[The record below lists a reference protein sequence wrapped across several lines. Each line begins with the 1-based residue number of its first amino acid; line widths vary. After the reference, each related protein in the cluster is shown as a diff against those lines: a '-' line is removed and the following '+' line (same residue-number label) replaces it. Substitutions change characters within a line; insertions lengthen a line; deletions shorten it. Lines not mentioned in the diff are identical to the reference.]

1 MGEVKWK
8 VKWIKIVT
16 DIFDDEKILLIE
28 NIPEADSV
36 IVIWFK
42 LLCLAGKMNNS
53 GVFMLNEKIAY
64 TDEMLATIFR
74 RPLNTVRLAINT
86 FEQFGM
92 IEVIDNVI
100 TIPNWSKH
108 QTLDQLEERKE
119 YMREY
124 MKGYREKQKLLA
136 GGNKVPQGG
145 LPLKDWKDTI
155 NYFNNECAY
164 CGNKNC
170 ELEQEHV
177 RPFSKGGDYSKGNIV
192 PACRSCNGSKNNKDI
207 DEWYFKQDFY
217 DEERYKKIVNFCK
230 VNNVNLR
237 KVNVSSL
244 EEEGEED
251 IDIDIE
257 EDIDSTTKVVSSNKL
272 QPIVDKWNSLNLNK
286 LVSINNGT
294 NRYKLTNARIKEY
307 GLETVLEA
315 IDNIRNSSFLRGQ
328 NKKGWTIKY
337 DWFIKPNNF
346 IKVLENNYIDGEEVN
361 GGTKQDFSGN
371 KKQEYDFSKY
381 EG

>member
-28 NIPEADSV
+28 NMPEADSI

-86 FEQFGM
+86 FQQFGM

-136 GGNKVPQGG
+136 TG
-145 LPLKDWKDTI
+145 
-155 NYFNNECAY
+155 E
-164 CGNKNC
+164 
-170 ELEQEHV
+170 
-177 RPFSKGGDYSKGNIV
+177 
-192 PACRSCNGSKNNKDI
+192 
-207 DEWYFKQDFY
+207 
-217 DEERYKKIVNFCK
+217 CK
-230 VNNVNLR
+230 VNSKTNGKVNSKANVNPLDI
-237 KVNVSSL
+237 
-244 EEEGEED
+244 EED
-251 IDIDIE
+251 KDIDIE
-257 EDIDSTTKVVSSNKL
+257 EDIDNTTEVVSSNKL

-286 LVSINNGT
+286 LIAINKGT
-294 NRYKLTNARIKEY
+294 IRYKLLNARIKEY
-307 GLETVLEA
+307 G
-315 IDNIRNSSFLRGQ
+315 IDNILKAIENIETRPFLKGQ
-328 NKKGWTIKY
+328 NKKGWTITF
-337 DWFIKPNNF
+337 DWFVKPNNF
-346 IKVLENNYIDGEEVN
+346 IKVLEGNYTDKEGVN
-361 GGTKQDFSGN
+361 GGTKQDTEGS

>member
-28 NIPEADSV
+28 NMPEADSV

-217 DEERYKKIVNFCK
+217 NEERYKKIVNFCK

-237 KVNVSSL
+237 KVNVNSL
-244 EEEGEED
+244 DIEED
-251 IDIDIE
+251 KDIDIE
-257 EDIDSTTKVVSSNKL
+257 EDIDNTTEVVSSNKL
-272 QPIVDKWNSLNLNK
+272 QPIIDKWNSLNLNK
-286 LVSINNGT
+286 LIAINKGT
-294 NRYKLTNARIKEY
+294 IRYKMLNARIKEY
-307 GLETVLEA
+307 G
-315 IDNIRNSSFLRGQ
+315 IDNILKAIENIETRPFLKGQ
-328 NKKGWTIKY
+328 NNKGWTITF
-337 DWFIKPNNF
+337 DWFVKPNNF
-346 IKVLENNYIDGEEVN
+346 IKVLEGNYTDKEGMN
-361 GGTKQDFSGN
+361 GGTKQDSSGN

>member
-28 NIPEADSV
+28 NMPEADSI

-42 LLCLAGKMNNS
+42 LLCLAGKNNNS
-53 GVFMLNEKIAY
+53 GVFMLNDKIPY

-136 GGNKVPQGG
+136 TGECKVNSKTNGKVNSKANVN
-145 LPLKDWKDTI
+145 PLDIEED
-155 NYFNNECAY
+155 
-164 CGNKNC
+164 
-170 ELEQEHV
+170 
-177 RPFSKGGDYSKGNIV
+177 
-192 PACRSCNGSKNNKDI
+192 KDI
-207 DEWYFKQDFY
+207 DK
-217 DEERYKKIVNFCK
+217 
-230 VNNVNLR
+230 
-237 KVNVSSL
+237 
-244 EEEGEED
+244 
-251 IDIDIE
+251 
-257 EDIDSTTKVVSSNKL
+257 DIDSTTEVVSSNKL

-286 LVSINNGT
+286 LIAINKGT
-294 NRYKLTNARIKEY
+294 IRYKMLNARIKEY
-307 GLETVLEA
+307 GT
-315 IDNIRNSSFLRGQ
+315 DNILKAIENIESRPFLKGQ
-328 NKKGWTIKY
+328 NNKGWTITF
-337 DWFIKPNNF
+337 DWLVKPNNF
-346 IKVLENNYIDGEEVN
+346 IKVLEGNYTDKEGVN
-361 GGTKQDFSGN
+361 GGIKQNTEGS

>member
-28 NIPEADSV
+28 NMPEADSI

-108 QTLDQLEERKE
+108 QALDQLEERKE

-136 GGNKVPQGG
+136 TG
-145 LPLKDWKDTI
+145 
-155 NYFNNECAY
+155 E
-164 CGNKNC
+164 
-170 ELEQEHV
+170 
-177 RPFSKGGDYSKGNIV
+177 
-192 PACRSCNGSKNNKDI
+192 
-207 DEWYFKQDFY
+207 
-217 DEERYKKIVNFCK
+217 CK
-230 VNNVNLR
+230 VNSKTNGKVNSKANVN
-237 KVNVSSL
+237 SL
-244 EEEGEED
+244 DIEED
-251 IDIDIE
+251 KDIDIE
-257 EDIDSTTKVVSSNKL
+257 EDIDNTTKVVSSNKL
-272 QPIVDKWNSLNLNK
+272 QPIIDKWNSLNLNK

-307 GLETVLEA
+307 GLKTVLEA
-315 IDNIRNSSFLRGQ
+315 IDNIKDSSFLRGQ

-346 IKVLENNYIDGEEVN
+346 IKVLENNYVDGEEVN
-361 GGTKQDFSGN
+361 GGTKQDSSGS

>member
-28 NIPEADSV
+28 NMPEADSI

-86 FEQFGM
+86 FQQFGM

-136 GGNKVPQGG
+136 TG
-145 LPLKDWKDTI
+145 
-155 NYFNNECAY
+155 E
-164 CGNKNC
+164 
-170 ELEQEHV
+170 
-177 RPFSKGGDYSKGNIV
+177 
-192 PACRSCNGSKNNKDI
+192 
-207 DEWYFKQDFY
+207 
-217 DEERYKKIVNFCK
+217 CK
-230 VNNVNLR
+230 VNSKTNGNVNS
-237 KVNVSSL
+237 KANVNSL
-244 EEEGEED
+244 DIEEDKD

-257 EDIDSTTKVVSSNKL
+257 EDIDSTTEVVSSNKL

-286 LVSINNGT
+286 LIAINKGT
-294 NRYKLTNARIKEY
+294 IRYKLLNARIKEY
-307 GLETVLEA
+307 G
-315 IDNIRNSSFLRGQ
+315 IDNILKAIENIETRPFLKGQ
-328 NKKGWTIKY
+328 NKKGWTITF
-337 DWFIKPNNF
+337 DWFVKPNNF
-346 IKVLENNYIDGEEVN
+346 IKVLEGNYTDKEGVN
-361 GGTKQDFSGN
+361 GGIKQNTEGS
-371 KKQEYDFSKY
+371 KKQEYNFSKY

>member
-28 NIPEADSV
+28 NMPEADSI

-86 FEQFGM
+86 FQQFGM

-136 GGNKVPQGG
+136 TG
-145 LPLKDWKDTI
+145 
-155 NYFNNECAY
+155 E
-164 CGNKNC
+164 
-170 ELEQEHV
+170 
-177 RPFSKGGDYSKGNIV
+177 
-192 PACRSCNGSKNNKDI
+192 
-207 DEWYFKQDFY
+207 
-217 DEERYKKIVNFCK
+217 CK
-230 VNNVNLR
+230 VNSKTNGNVNS
-237 KVNVSSL
+237 KANVNPL
-244 EEEGEED
+244 DIEEDKD

-257 EDIDSTTKVVSSNKL
+257 EDIDSTTEVVSSNKL

-286 LVSINNGT
+286 LIAINKGT
-294 NRYKLTNARIKEY
+294 IRYKLLNARIKEY
-307 GLETVLEA
+307 G
-315 IDNIRNSSFLRGQ
+315 IDNILKAIENIETRPFLKGQ
-328 NKKGWTIKY
+328 NKKGWTITF
-337 DWFIKPNNF
+337 DWFVKPNNF
-346 IKVLENNYIDGEEVN
+346 IKVLEGNYTDKEGVN
-361 GGTKQDFSGN
+361 GGIKQNTEGS
-371 KKQEYDFSKY
+371 KKQEYNFSKY

>member
-28 NIPEADSV
+28 NMPEADSI

-86 FEQFGM
+86 FQQFGM

-136 GGNKVPQGG
+136 TG
-145 LPLKDWKDTI
+145 
-155 NYFNNECAY
+155 E
-164 CGNKNC
+164 
-170 ELEQEHV
+170 
-177 RPFSKGGDYSKGNIV
+177 
-192 PACRSCNGSKNNKDI
+192 
-207 DEWYFKQDFY
+207 
-217 DEERYKKIVNFCK
+217 CK
-230 VNNVNLR
+230 VNGKTNGKVNS
-237 KVNVSSL
+237 KVNVNPL
-244 EEEGEED
+244 DIEED

-257 EDIDSTTKVVSSNKL
+257 EDKDNTTEVVSSNKL

-286 LVSINNGT
+286 LIAINKGT
-294 NRYKLTNARIKEY
+294 IRYKLLNARIKEY
-307 GLETVLEA
+307 G
-315 IDNIRNSSFLRGQ
+315 IDNILKAIENIETRPFLKGQ
-328 NKKGWTIKY
+328 NKKGWTITF
-337 DWFIKPNNF
+337 DWLVKPNNF
-346 IKVLENNYIDGEEVN
+346 IKVLEGNYTDKEGVN
-361 GGTKQDFSGN
+361 GGIKQNTEGS